1 MRNKITESMNE
12 RLIVDRIQKDTYFI
26 VGTEIRA
33 RRFRL
38 SMTLEALADGIC
50 SLSYLCKIENSKI
63 EPNREFLRELCE
75 RLELTDDHV
84 DTLLNLRGALEQ
96 CVKDFLF
103 GRSETIDK
111 FYKKG
116 KGFDNYRYTIIE
128 MIYFIYHK
136 NISSANKKY
145 LELVQIV
152 ATMREFDFII
162 FSLFSAYLQYLN
174 FRFNEAI
181 EILENLN
188 KFNLDDYM
196 IALRSLCLLKASFGA
211 NKVDTSF
218 HFANCKNLLIEMG
231 LYDLIDEIKYIL
243 CLHYLKNDNNYFLIK
258 EIDSIRSI
266 KYKNSL
272 KLIKDFKEKN
282 VSNVLNYDNDS
293 LTKFASLLKLYVT
306 DYENYKKEVE
316 NSLNEYYVYDFDFN
330 YLDILAKRESDHYV
344 SYLFNCVIPRVCSG
358 DDNFIKHYVLSE
370 VAKNPITSKNKNIL
384 RAYYLLFGCDDP
396 TLEFGM
402 DGDEV

>member
-1 MRNKITESMNE
+1 MKNKITESMNE

-33 RRFRL
+33 RRYRL

-50 SLSYLCKIENSKI
+50 SLSYLCKIENCKI

-96 CVKDFLF
+96 CVKDFLS
-103 GRSETIDK
+103 GNSETIDK

-136 NISSANKKY
+136 DVSSANRKY

-196 IALRSLCLLKASFGA
+196 ITLRSLCLFKASFGA
-211 NKVDTSF
+211 NNVDTSF
-218 HFANCKNLLIEMG
+218 HYANCKNLLIEMG
-231 LYDLIDEIKYIL
+231 LYDLLDEIKYIL
-243 CLHYLKNDNNYFLIK
+243 CLHYIKNDNNYFLKK
-258 EIDSIRSI
+258 EIDSIKS
-266 KYKNSL
+266 KVYKNSL
-272 KLIKDFKEKN
+272 NLIKDFKDKN
-282 VSNVLNYDNDS
+282 VSKVLNYDDES
-293 LTKFASLLKLYVT
+293 LSRFAYLLKLYVI
-306 DYENYKKEVE
+306 DYEKFRIEFDK
-316 NSLNEYYVYDFDFN
+316 SLNEYYIFDFDYN
-330 YLDILAKRESDHYV
+330 YLDILANRDADYYA
-344 SYLFNCVIPRVCSG
+344 SYLFNEVIPRVCSG
-358 DDNFIKHYVLSE
+358 DDSFIKHFVLSE
-370 VAKNPITSKNKNIL
+370 VANNPITSKNKNML
-384 RAYYLLFGCDDP
+384 KAYYLLFGCDDS
-396 TLEFGM
+396 TLEFIL
-402 DGDEV
+402 DGDEA